1 MTAVTLVAAHAHHR
15 VIGMR
20 QRMPWHLPEDLRH
33 FRTLTWGTT
42 VLMGRR
48 TYASI
53 GKALPGRRN
62 LVLSRNSRFLADD
75 VTVVRSIDEALFHTR
90 EQALLVI
97 GGAQVYALAL
107 PLASRAVVT
116 EIDLEVEGDAYF
128 PELDASQWAALAEH
142 PATAANGL
150 RYRIV
155 DYRRTPQAA
164 TAARSEVTGFG
175 KDSA

>member
-1 MTAVTLVAAHAHHR
+1 MTSVTLVAAHAHRR
-15 VIGMR
+15 VIGLR

-48 TYASI
+48 TYVSI
-53 GKALPGRRN
+53 GKALPSRRN
-62 LVLSRNSRFLADD
+62 LVLSRGKGFQAND
-75 VTVVRSIDEALFHTR
+75 VTVVGSLDDALVRTT
-90 EQALLVI
+90 EQALFVI

-128 PELDASQWAALAEH
+128 PELDATQWAAFTEH
-142 PATAANGL
+142 SATAANGL

-155 DYRRTPQAA
+155 DYRRISQIASLACDEA
-164 TAARSEVTGFG
+164 TGPFKEN
-175 KDSA
+175 